1 MRITEGYLSRHY
13 QGRSGGRDPA
23 LLDIAQD
30 YALVVLHRAGVFDL
44 NVVLKGG
51 TALRKF
57 RAGNAGRF
65 STDLDFACEDD
76 TTAAL
81 VLESID
87 GTEIDGFFFRLE
99 RRDSDRRA
107 DLRVTTPFGT
117 PNLPAKIDLSTRGL
131 WLPPDVVEMVPLPIH
146 KRYDIDLPAVPV
158 MRLEEV
164 MAEKLARYRRTSLVR
179 DLYDLQ
185 WCADRSFDEALV
197 RRLWVL
203 KSFFDIV
210 DDELANGPIDP
221 ADVLSERDET
231 VFTAEQIGYLTRPV
245 DIAGWEQR
253 VRSRYGFL
261 ARLDQDEERW
271 ANANPGDR
279 WSALQAVTVI
289 GGSN

>member
-44 NVVLKGG
+44 SVVLKGG

-65 STDLDFACEDD
+65 STDLDFACEDAA
-76 TTAAL
+76 TAAL

-87 GTEIDGFFFRLE
+87 GVEIDGFSFRLE
-99 RRDSDRRA
+99 RRDGDRRA

-117 PNLPAKIDLSTRGL
+117 PNLPAKIDLSTRGV

-146 KRYDIDLPAVPV
+146 KRYDIDLPAIPV
-158 MRLEEV
+158 MRIEEV
-164 MAEKLARYRRTSLVR
+164 MAEKLARYRRTSLAR

-185 WCADRSFDEALV
+185 WCADQSFDEALV

-253 VRSRYGFL
+253 VRFRYGFL

-271 ANANPGDR
+271 ANVNPGDR
-279 WSALQAVTVI
+279 RSALQAVNVI
-289 GGSN
+289 RGSN

>member
-1 MRITEGYLSRHY
+1 MRITEGHLSRHY

-30 YALVVLHRAGVFDL
+30 YALVALHRAGVFHL

-65 STDLDFACEDD
+65 STDLDFACEDN

-87 GTEIDGFFFRLE
+87 GTEIDGFSFRLE

-107 DLRVTTPFGT
+107 DLRVSTPLGT
-117 PNLPAKIDLSTRGL
+117 PNLPARIDLSTRGL
-131 WLPPDVVEMVPLPIH
+131 WLQPDVAEMVPLPIH
-146 KRYDIDLPAVPV
+146 KRYDIDLPATPV

-164 MAEKLARYRRTSLVR
+164 MAEKLARYRRTSLAR

-185 WCADRSFDEALV
+185 WCAEQKFDEALV

-203 KSFFDIV
+203 KSYFDIV
-210 DDELANGPIDP
+210 DDQLAGGPIDP
-221 ADVLSERDET
+221 SDVFSKREET
-231 VFTAEQIGYLTRPV
+231 VFAAEQIGYLTRPV
-245 DIAGWEQR
+245 DIARWEHG
-253 VRSRYGFL
+253 VRSRYTFL
-261 ARLDQDEERW
+261 ASLDDDEQRW
-271 ANANPGDR
+271 ANANPADR
-279 WSALQAVTVI
+279 WNALQAIKTI
-289 GGSN
+289 EQI

>member
-30 YALVVLHRAGVFDL
+30 YALVVLYRAGVFDL
-44 NVVLKGG
+44 NAVLKGG

-57 RAGNAGRF
+57 RSGNAGRF
-65 STDLDFACEDD
+65 STDLDFACDND

-87 GTEIDGFFFRLE
+87 GAEIDGFSFRLE

-107 DLRVTTPFGT
+107 VLRVTTPLGT

-131 WLPPDVVEMVPLPIH
+131 WLPPDVIEMVPLPIH
-146 KRYDIDLPAVPV
+146 KRYDIDLPSIPV

-164 MAEKLARYRRTSLVR
+164 IAEKLARYRRTSLAR

-185 WCADRSFDEALV
+185 WCADQSFDEALV
-197 RRLWVL
+197 RHLWIL

-210 DDELANGPIDP
+210 DDEIAIGPIDS

-231 VFTAEQIGYLTRPV
+231 VFAAEQIGYLTRPV
-245 DIAGWEQR
+245 DIAGWEKR

-261 ARLDQDEERW
+261 ARLDDDERRW
-271 ANANPGDR
+271 AGASPADR
-279 WSALQAVTVI
+279 WSALQAVKLI
-289 GGSN
+289 EQI

>member
-65 STDLDFACEDD
+65 STDLDFACEDN

-87 GTEIDGFFFRLE
+87 GTEIDGFSFRLE
-99 RRDSDRRA
+99 RRDSNRRA
-107 DLRVTTPFGT
+107 DLRVSTPLGT
-117 PNLPAKIDLSTRGL
+117 PNLPARIDLSTRGL
-131 WLPPDVVEMVPLPIH
+131 WLLPDVAEMVPLPIH
-146 KRYDIDLPAVPV
+146 KRYDIDLPATPV

-164 MAEKLARYRRTSLVR
+164 MAEKLARYRRTSLAR

-185 WCADRSFDEALV
+185 WCAEQKFDEALV

-210 DDELANGPIDP
+210 DDQLASGPVDP
-221 ADVLSERDET
+221 SDVLSEHEES
-231 VFTAEQIGYLTRPV
+231 VFTAEQIGYLTRLV
-245 DIAGWEQR
+245 DIAGWEHR
-253 VRSRYGFL
+253 VRSRYTFL
-261 ARLDQDEERW
+261 ASLDDDEQRW
-271 ANANPGDR
+271 ANANPADR
-279 WSALQAVTVI
+279 WSALQAVTTI
-289 GGSN
+289 EQI

>member
-1 MRITEGYLSRHY
+1 MRITEGHLSRHY

-23 LLDIAQD
+23 LLYIAQD
-30 YALVVLHRAGVFDL
+30 YALVALNDAGVFDL
-44 NVVLKGG
+44 EVVLKGG

-65 STDLDFACEDD
+65 STDLDFACENA
-76 TTAAL
+76 TSAAL

-87 GTEIDGFFFRLE
+87 GAEIDGFSFHLE

-107 DLRVTTPFGT
+107 IFRVATPFGT

-131 WLPPDVVEMVPLPIH
+131 WLQPDVIEMVPLPIH
-146 KRYDIDLPAVPV
+146 KRYDIELPAIPV
-158 MRLEEV
+158 MRVEEV
-164 MAEKLARYRRTSLVR
+164 MAEKLARYRRTSLAR

-185 WCADRSFDEALV
+185 WCAEQRFDEALV

-210 DDELANGPIDP
+210 DDQLASGPIDP
-221 ADVLSERDET
+221 SDVLSEREET
-231 VFTAEQIGYLTRPV
+231 VFTAEQIGYLTKPV

-261 ARLDQDEERW
+261 AGFDDDERRW
-271 ANANPGDR
+271 AGANPADR
-279 WSALQAVTVI
+279 WNALQAVKAI
-289 GGSN
+289 EQI